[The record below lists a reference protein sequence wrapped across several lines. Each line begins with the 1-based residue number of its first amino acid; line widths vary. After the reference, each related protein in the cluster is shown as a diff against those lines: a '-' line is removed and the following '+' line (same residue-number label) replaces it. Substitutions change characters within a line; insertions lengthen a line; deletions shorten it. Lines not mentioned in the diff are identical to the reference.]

1 MQIRVLSRYPKITT
15 SCPGVVESVATAQDP
30 TCPGG
35 AGVISL
41 DYAATPSSKLAFTA
55 PGSTIGAYSADL
67 DTGDPVGT
75 VLTDGQS
82 HFIAVD
88 TTSATLAAVHVDT
101 DYGVTIV
108 PSGTCL
114 WAENDIES
122 MGASIER
129 AVKAGACLDRAD
141 LSGLDLSGR
150 DLRGIK
156 AVRASFRGTNFCGAL
171 LTTGDCSYA
180 DFTGA
185 NLAGATTTSLTLTGA
200 TLTGSD
206 ELAEVVGGLT
216 VGTVAPS
223 TSGSVAETTSTERVT
238 TGSGAAV
245 VRTVPTAVGCAGRRI
260 AFVKMDAGTTAG
272 QIASTSAQTFGGAA
286 SPLSL
291 DTRYHGWMIESDGAN
306 WQCCHLSIYKPLA
319 ASEKA
324 AASGVA
330 SLSAGSLVVQD
341 PANAQATKGNDKIVK
356 ADATGG
362 IDVWGY
368 TPTTTG
374 DWTGADPTTIREAL
388 DRIAAAMT
396 IHLISP

>member
-1 MQIRVLSRYPKITT
+1 MQVRILSRYPKITT

-35 AGVISL
+35 TGTISL

-55 PGSTIGAYSADL
+55 PGSVIGAYSADL

-75 VLTDGQS
+75 VLTDGRS

-88 TTSATLAAVHVDT
+88 VTSATLAAVVVDT
-101 DYGVTIV
+101 DYGVVIV
-108 PSGTCL
+108 PSGTPL
-114 WAENDIES
+114 WHENDVES
-122 MGASIER
+122 VAASIER
-129 AVKAGACLDRAD
+129 AVKAGINFARADFSGMD
-141 LSGLDLSGR
+141 LSGA

-156 AVRASFRGTNFCGAL
+156 AVRASFKGAKLVGCL

-185 NLAGATTTSLTLTGA
+185 DLSGATTTSLTLTGA

-206 ELAEVVGGLT
+206 ELAEVIGGMT
-216 VGTVAPS
+216 VGSVAPS
-223 TSGSVAETTSTERVT
+223 TSGNVAITTSTELVT

-260 AFVKMDAGTTAG
+260 RFWKMDAGTTAG
-272 QIASTSAQTFGGAA
+272 QVASTSAQTFGGAA

-291 DTRYHGWMIESDGAN
+291 GVRYDGWEIESDGAN
-306 WQCCHLSIYKPLA
+306 WQAKRITMLLPA
-319 ASEKA
+319 AGA
-324 AASGVA
+324 
-330 SLSAGSLVVQD
+330 
-341 PANAQATKGNDKIVK
+341 
-356 ADATGG
+356 
-362 IDVWGY
+362 Y
-368 TPTTTG
+368 TPAVGG
-374 DWTGADPTTIREAL
+374 DWSGADPTTIQGAL

-396 IHLISP
+396 LHSISP